1 MIQASKMEPVAIV
14 YGFQTFFLHHWELE
28 FSELYQMEE
37 HHQFI
42 LKIISA
48 SSCLGLKVYPCNYVT
63 ISDPNQSLFDMHPD
77 FLPALIIILDKQLDT
92 VTTVTLWFL
101 PL

>member
-1 MIQASKMEPVAIV
+1 MED
-14 YGFQTFFLHHWELE
+14 
-28 FSELYQMEE
+28 

-48 SSCLGLKVYPCNYVT
+48 SSCLALKVYPCNYVT
-63 ISDPNQSLFDMHPD
+63 ISDPNQSLSDMHPD

-92 VTTVTLWFL
+92 VTTITL
-101 PL
+101 

>member
-48 SSCLGLKVYPCNYVT
+48 SSCLGLKVYP
-63 ISDPNQSLFDMHPD
+63 L
-77 FLPALIIILDKQLDT
+77 
-92 VTTVTLWFL
+92 
-101 PL
+101 